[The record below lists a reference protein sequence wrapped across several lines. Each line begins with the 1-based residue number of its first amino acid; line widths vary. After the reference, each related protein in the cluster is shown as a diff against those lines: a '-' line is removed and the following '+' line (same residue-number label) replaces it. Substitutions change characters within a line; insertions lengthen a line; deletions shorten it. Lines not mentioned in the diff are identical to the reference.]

1 MRFGK
6 KLHRIPRRTFQ
17 AGSVLIASMLLAG
30 CAVGISQPASDITHE
45 AATLNGMVFNDQNGE
60 TSFWFRYGKTTAYG
74 SETTHR
80 SISIGDRG
88 PHPQSE
94 SLSGLDSDSTYHF
107 KLCAQDA
114 TPKAGPGCGK
124 DQTFTTLPPTI
135 TDNATDV
142 TGVAATLNG
151 RIHPGG
157 VAITYWFEYGTTSS
171 YGHRT
176 STGNAGP
183 GTSQVPVSE
192 RVTSL
197 APGTTYHNR
206 LCTQRSAAQT
216 CGSDVVFTTQSPG
229 FREEVAIGSLKLPT
243 AVRFAPDG
251 RVFVGE
257 KSGIVK
263 VFDSLTDTTPTVFAD
278 LRTKVYNAADRGLT
292 ALELDPSF
300 PSRPYVDVAYSH
312 DALPGDV
319 APHYGTPG
327 ADSDP
332 CFSPSLSCPSDARV
346 SRLTAAGDQIVSEK
360 VLVDNYCFQTITHA
374 MDHLQFG
381 LGRRPLRQRG
391 RRRESRLPGL
401 RTGRQPVRRSARTAR
416 SGPGVT
422 DRRGR
427 RSTLPGS
434 AYSDDPAV
442 LNGAI
447 IRVDPDTGTAT
458 PSNPLL
464 ASPDANAR
472 RIVAHGLRNPFRFTF
487 RPGTQEIWV
496 GDVGWNAWEEIDRIT
511 DPTVAPVSNFGWPCY
526 EGNAPQPG
534 FDGANL
540 DLCEDLYG
548 DSGAVTA
555 PYHSW
560 SHADRSSRARPVR
573 PAAPRSPVWRSSRPA
588 LATTRRPTTMR
599 CSLRTTPVAAYGR

>member
-6 KLHRIPRRTFQ
+6 KLHRILRRTSR

-45 AATLNGMVFNDQNGE
+45 AATLNGMVFNDQNAE

-80 SISIGDRG
+80 SISIGDGG
-88 PHPQSE
+88 PHPLSE
-94 SLSGLDSDSTYHF
+94 PLSGLDSDSTYHF

-124 DQTFTTLPPTI
+124 DQTFTTHPPTI

-176 STGNAGP
+176 STENAGP

-192 RVTSL
+192 RVTGL
-197 APGTTYHNR
+197 APGTTYHGR

-243 AVRFAPDG
+243 AVRFAQDG

-263 VFDSLTDTTPTVFAD
+263 VFDGLTDTTPTVFAD

-300 PSRPYVDVAYSH
+300 PSRPYVYVAYSH

-346 SRLTAAGDQIVSEK
+346 SRLTAAGDQMVSEK

-381 LGRRPLRQRG
+381 SDGALYASAGDGASPGFLDYGQDGNPCGDPPGPPGAALESPTAEGGALRSQD
-391 RRRESRLPGL
+391 L
-401 RTGRQPVRRSARTAR
+401 RT
-416 SGPGVT
+416 
-422 DRRGR
+422 
-427 RSTLPGS
+427 
-434 AYSDDPAV
+434 SDDPAV

-464 ASPDANAR
+464 NSPDANAR
-472 RIVAHGLRNPFRFTF
+472 RIVAYGLRNPFRFTF

-560 SHADRSSRARPVR
+560 SHADKVVPGEACPAGGSSITGLAFKPAGVGNYPASYDDALFFADYARG
-573 PAAPRSPVWRSSRPA
+573 
-588 LATTRRPTTMR
+588 
-599 CSLRTTPVAAYGR
+599 CIGR